1 MGLGRIHHVNQ
12 LIEFSFQAFCLTVDL
27 GFQALDRIFN
37 PCRTGVGFNVAAQ
50 QQQKSEVG
58 GGGGGG
64 GGGGEKQ
71 ADQFAAESLL
81 RKPKHHCPV
90 KGQSAWHYT
99 ADSRSE

>member
-12 LIEFSFQAFCLTVDL
+12 LIEFSFQAFRLTVDL
-27 GFQALDRIFN
+27 GFQALSDRAFN

-58 GGGGGG
+58 W
-64 GGGGEKQ
+64 GGEKQ

>member
-1 MGLGRIHHVNQ
+1 M
-12 LIEFSFQAFCLTVDL
+12 
-27 GFQALDRIFN
+27 
-37 PCRTGVGFNVAAQ
+37 GFNVAAQ

-58 GGGGGG
+58 WGG

-71 ADQFAAESLL
+71 AGQFAAESLL

-99 ADSRSE
+99 ADSRSK